1 MELDANSSQT
11 KKGKSTVKCQP
22 LLMGATQWEHF
33 RNSQWP
39 RSNLPA
45 FMGEI
50 SWMDMLAEVGEGGSY
65 DELGEWVQL

>member
-1 MELDANSSQT
+1 
-11 KKGKSTVKCQP
+11 
-22 LLMGATQWEHF
+22 MGATQWEHF

-45 FMGEI
+45 FMGEN
-50 SWMDMLAEVGEGGSY
+50 SWMDLLAEVGEGGSY